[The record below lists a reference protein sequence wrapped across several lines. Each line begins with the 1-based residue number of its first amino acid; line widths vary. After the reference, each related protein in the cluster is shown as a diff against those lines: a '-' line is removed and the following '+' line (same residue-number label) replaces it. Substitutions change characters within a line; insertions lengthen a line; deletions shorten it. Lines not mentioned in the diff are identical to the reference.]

1 MEIFCILGWPESL
14 FGFSFFFF
22 FLRFLFIYLFDPY
35 PPLYF
40 IDLFLA
46 VRGLAALAALAL
58 EGGGSSGRYA
68 QASDCG
74 AFSCC
79 GAQALGAGL
88 QQVQLRAHHWWL
100 SGPGAQASAVV
111 ACRFSWLRSMWTL
124 FLEQG
129 SNPCPLHWQ
138 ADSHHPLHHQG
149 SPVQVF
155 LYDVAKYVIFCNLFL
170 SYILSTQINTILV
183 LLFHFSLLFY
193 RFY

>member
-1 MEIFCILGWPESL
+1 MDFP
-14 FGFSFFFF
+14 FF
-22 FLRFLFIYLFDPY
+22 FLRFLFIYLFDTY

-138 ADSHHPLHHQG
+138 AESHHPLHHQG

-155 LYDVAKYVIFCNLFL
+155 LYDVAKYVIFVT
-170 SYILSTQINTILV
+170 S
-183 LLFHFSLLFY
+183 FY
-193 RFY
+193 HWYKI

>member
-58 EGGGSSGRYA
+58 EGRGSSGRYA

-155 LYDVAKYVIFCNLFL
+155 LYDVAKYVIFVT
-170 SYILSTQINTILV
+170 S
-183 LLFHFSLLFY
+183 FY
-193 RFY
+193 HWYKI